1 MQDINDTIKQ
11 LLEHGRTQD
20 ANQDIYQTLNTEIL
34 KYVYY
39 HTHPTED
46 IAEDIYNIMVQ
57 LTETEDNAGTYG
69 SIDDLKNELL
79 NKCTEAE
86 RDAID
91 KDYKYNEIIINIEYS
106 INRTHRNNPL
116 DDFEADADAEADLSD
131 VIIINN
137 RTPCIV
143 ELTDNKSY
151 VYNEGLLSEV
161 KKDMDNDYELAKM
174 NGDFIYVD
182 TYRISE
188 LNEAIKELKQNKEA
202 NKDEIKE
209 KEAELKELQATQTAA
224 TKQNK
229 QYQHSQ
235 YNKIQDKLY
244 FIKPNPASN
253 LTFLVYEATDIN
265 YFTEYN
271 ESKKTTKNLKNQYR
285 GFNGGFKIL
294 YPFDKFIK
302 NLDVYTEP
310 ERTSYNILFK
320 DGYIFNFNDLTI
332 SSITTEIPS
341 ARSDLKYD
349 GQILTN
355 QQLNLLNKYFE
366 WMYPTPEVFKQFLLY
381 ILCNFNKYHIKQSN
395 FINIDDSAV
404 GKTARISAMLELG
417 FNSNADSNVLKKS
430 ELYNVAN
437 YNMLIVN
444 EADTDKIDGSIL
456 SDFSDS
462 TPKDYTVKNKDSMRV
477 KAKDKPLL
485 TIIGENLP
493 LFEKLNKG
501 TERRFLLIPKVS
513 NSFRFLVANKIKI
526 DNGIITD
533 PKEKESCIYKELRQF
548 YSLLYNNPMQVI
560 QYYLMKIKEYNIIAE
575 ADGIANDM
583 RVTIEDLSKL
593 LTTPEDVFNKFFNAE
608 PIAKDEESVTDG
620 EIILIGKKQSLN
632 NLLNL
637 INKDFIKTDKF
648 KNPAE
653 AKRKLDE
660 WLKEVNE
667 IKNLKDYGR
676 TWITKDN
683 RKEEAFYVYQLT
695 QKAVIEIDK
704 YNRTAKEYDRI
715 IYKSIS
721 KKDDTI

>member
-11 LLEHGRTQD
+11 LLEHEKER
-20 ANQDIYQTLNTEIL
+20 DIYQVLNNEIL
-34 KYVYY
+34 KYIYQNI
-39 HTHPTED
+39 PANK
-46 IAEDIYNIMVQ
+46 INADIYQQKILP
-57 LTETEDNAGTYG
+57 LTMENTTGTYD
-69 SIDDLKNELL
+69 SIQDLL
-79 NKCTEAE
+79 NDK
-86 RDAID
+86 I
-91 KDYKYNEIIINIEYS
+91 KDYNDAEATAFFKDYEYQDMIITIEKTIEKIN
-106 INRTHRNNPL
+106 RNNPI
-116 DDFEADADAEADLSD
+116 DDIEADADDEADLSD
-131 VIIINN
+131 VIIINHH
-137 RTPCIV
+137 TPNIIQYN
-143 ELTDNKSY
+143 DNQTY
-151 VYNEGLLSEV
+151 VYNEALLSEV
-161 KKDMDNDYELAKM
+161 KKYMDNDYELAKM

-182 TYRISE
+182 TDMISE
-188 LNEAIKELKQNKEA
+188 LKGSIEDLKDDEKTNA
-202 NKDEIKE
+202 DEIKD
-209 KEAELKELQATQTAA
+209 KEAELKKLQSKQTAA

-253 LTFLVYEATDIN
+253 LTFLVYEANDIN
-265 YFTEYN
+265 YFTEYD
-271 ESKKTTKNLKNQYR
+271 ESKKTTKILKNQYNK
-285 GFNGGFKIL
+285 FNQSFKLL

-310 ERTSYNILFK
+310 ERTSYNVLFK
-320 DGYIFNFNDLTI
+320 DGYIFNFNELTI
-332 SSITTEIPS
+332 SSETTEIPS
-341 ARSDLKYD
+341 AKSDLKYD
-349 GQILTN
+349 GQRLTN
-355 QQLNLLNKYFE
+355 QQEKLLDTYFRK
-366 WMYPTPEVFKQFLLY
+366 MYPSTGVFKQYLLY

-395 FINIDDSAV
+395 FINIDDSAI

-477 KAKDKPLL
+477 KAKDKPQL

-493 LFEKLNKG
+493 LFERLNKG
-501 TERRFLLIPKVS
+501 TERRFLLIPKVA
-513 NSFRFLVANKIKI
+513 NSFRFLVADKIKI

-533 PKEKESCIYKELRQF
+533 PEKIESCKYEELKQF
-548 YSLLYNNPMQVI
+548 YSFLYNQPMQVI
-560 QYYLMKIKEYNIIAE
+560 QYYLLKIKEYNIIAE
-575 ADGIANDM
+575 ADAIANDM

-593 LTTPEDVFNKFFNAE
+593 LTTTEDVFNKFFNAE
-608 PIAKDEESVTDG
+608 PIAADEITVTDM
-620 EIILIGKKQSLN
+620 EIILIGNQSIN
-632 NLLNL
+632 RLLNI
-637 INKDFIKTDKF
+637 INRDFIKTDKF

-653 AKRKLDE
+653 AKKKLNT

-683 RKEEAFYVYQLT
+683 RKEEAFYIYQLT